1 MKTLQVPHVGHTIK
15 FGATGAGKSTHLASL
30 VAQLRLKWVLLSI
43 LLFLA
48 FSPSLALAAGTGGG
62 GGLPWE
68 TPLQN
73 VQQSLTGPVAKGVA
87 LVAIVGALGTML
99 FLHAEMNAFTRVV
112 VFVVLGIG
120 TLVGANAFLTGSGAQ
135 GAEVTGTSKTSIES
149 YASHRAQ
156 YPDPSGR

>member
-1 MKTLQVPHVGHTIK
+1 MKI
-15 FGATGAGKSTHLASL
+15 
-30 VAQLRLKWVLLSI
+30 KWVFLSI

-48 FSPSLALAAGTGGG
+48 LSPGLAAAAGTGGG

-99 FLHAEMNAFTRVV
+99 FLHAEMNTFTRVV
-112 VFVVLGIG
+112 VFIVLGIG

-135 GAEVTGTSKTSIES
+135 GAEISGTPNTSIAS
-149 YASHRAQ
+149 YEPVGPQ
-156 YPDPSGR
+156 YPDPSSR

>member
-1 MKTLQVPHVGHTIK
+1 MKT
-15 FGATGAGKSTHLASL
+15 
-30 VAQLRLKWVLLSI
+30 KWVLLSI

-48 FSPSLALAAGTGGG
+48 LSPSLALAAGTGGG

-87 LVAIVGALGTML
+87 LVAIVGAIGTML

-112 VFVVLGIG
+112 VFVVMGIG
-120 TLVGANAFLTGSGAQ
+120 TLIGANAFLTGSGAQ
-135 GAEVTGTSKTSIES
+135 GAEVTGTPKTSERKEES
-149 YASHRAQ
+149 KERTPQLYS
-156 YPDPSGR
+156 YITVSGRCLGVRTNNIIPYQPQETVI

>member
-1 MKTLQVPHVGHTIK
+1 MKIK
-15 FGATGAGKSTHLASL
+15 WLF
-30 VAQLRLKWVLLSI
+30 LSFF
-43 LLFLA
+43 LFLA
-48 FSPSLALAAGTGGG
+48 FSPSLVLAAGVGGG

-87 LVAIVGALGTML
+87 LVAIVGALGTLL
-99 FLHAEMNAFTRVV
+99 FLHAEMNQFTRVI

-135 GAEVTGTSKTSIES
+135 GAEVTGTPKTLQHVGGSALPRLSEPWP
-149 YASHRAQ
+149 R
-156 YPDPSGR
+156 

>member
-1 MKTLQVPHVGHTIK
+1 MKI
-15 FGATGAGKSTHLASL
+15 
-30 VAQLRLKWVLLSI
+30 KWVLLSI

-48 FSPSLALAAGTGGG
+48 LSPGLALAAGTGGG

-87 LVAIVGALGTML
+87 VVAIVGALGTLL
-99 FLHAEMNAFTRVV
+99 FLHAEMNQFTRVV

-135 GAEVTGTSKTSIES
+135 GAEVTSSKRTSQAV
-149 YASHRAQ
+149 YAPRRAQ